1 MSEEERKSIYS
12 EFHRFLN
19 THAMMEAASRGLG
32 ERAGIEYALTKASE
46 HIERSYSLS
55 FEQWQAIFI
64 EGRDKK
70 WDKWP

>member
-1 MSEEERKSIYS
+1 MSEEERKAIYS

-46 HIERSYSLS
+46 HIERSYSMS
-55 FEQWQAIFI
+55 FEQWTAIFK
-64 EGRDKK
+64 EGQSKG